1 MSLILS
7 IETATT
13 VCSVAVH
20 DHGQL
25 IGTQTLYIEKSHSG
39 LLAPVIDSL
48 VKYCGFTLNDLSAV
62 AISEGPGS
70 YTGLRI
76 GVSTAKGLCYAL
88 DIPLIAVNTL
98 EAMAF
103 GVNKYNK
110 GRALLC
116 PMIDARRMEVYCLL
130 ANHKVQ
136 VMEPTKPEIIDS
148 ASFEDTLLKN
158 QIMFFGN
165 GAAKCKGI
173 ITSTNA
179 LFVDDVYPDAS
190 NIGFLAYRKFEQQ
203 QFEDVAYF
211 EPFYLKEFRI
221 SKPKAK

>member
-13 VCSVAVH
+13 VCSVALH
-20 DHGQL
+20 HHGQL

-88 DIPLIAVNTL
+88 DVPLVAVNTL

-110 GRALLC
+110 TEALLC

-130 ANHKVQ
+130 ANHQVQ
-136 VMEPTKPEIIDS
+136 IVEPTKPEIIDS
-148 ASFEDTLLKN
+148 TSFEDILLKN

-165 GAAKCKGI
+165 GATKCKGV
-173 ITSTNA
+173 ITSANA
-179 LFVDDVYPDAS
+179 LFIDDVCPDAS
-190 NIGFLAYRKFEQQ
+190 NVGFLAYRKFEEQ